1 MIHDRKDL
9 QEVQKFAHFKELLM
23 GDPLRLISGMELGEL
38 QGNMVNYI
46 KAVKII
52 RERYG
57 NKNLSLLHTW
67 RK

>member
-23 GDPLRLISGMELGEL
+23 GDPLRKISGMELTAL
-38 QGNMVNYI
+38 NYI